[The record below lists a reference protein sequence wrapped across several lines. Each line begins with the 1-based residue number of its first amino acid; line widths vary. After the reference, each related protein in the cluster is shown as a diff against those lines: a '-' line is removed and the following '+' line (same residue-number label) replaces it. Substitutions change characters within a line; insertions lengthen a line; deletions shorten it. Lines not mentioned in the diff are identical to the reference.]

1 MHLSLFQILFFTSE
15 ATNVLHESSHCFHA
29 PVFFNC
35 TSDFVFMLLWC
46 FSLALTLRSLW
57 NLLPGVFHAIFLQLT
72 LLPLFPFLHPSQ
84 FEHCILWKIQ
94 CDNFFLAWV
103 SFLTIAPCHTVMTA
117 SPVLFFFLP
126 MLLLYSLLLISSL
139 FVCHSLQCFFFFTPF
154 SASVQIAVSNSFSPQ
169 NEHHF
174 RSPSRGC
181 FCSTILARSSPPLQL
196 RLVQSA
202 PLCESHLQRWEE
214 RILYTVSKVWSYC
227 EIKVTGQL
235 QIKYS

>member
-1 MHLSLFQILFFTSE
+1 MLSSYNSHSYLFSPSSIHLSLNT
-15 ATNVLHESSHCFHA
+15 
-29 PVFFNC
+29 VFFEKSNAIIFSGLGFFFNYS
-35 TSDFVFMLLWC
+35 TLSYSHDC
-46 FSLALTLRSLW
+46 FT
-57 NLLPGVFHAIFLQLT
+57 
-72 LLPLFPFLHPSQ
+72 HP
-84 FEHCILWKIQ
+84 
-94 CDNFFLAWV
+94 
-103 SFLTIAPCHTVMTA
+103 
-117 SPVLFFFLP
+117 FFLP
-126 MLLLYSLLLISSL
+126 TNATNSFSLPSFTFNLTSQSSC
-139 FVCHSLQCFFFFTPF
+139 VTPF

>member
-1 MHLSLFQILFFTSE
+1 MKPPAWCVSCYLLTTHTPTSFPLPPSISVWTLYSLK
-15 ATNVLHESSHCFHA
+15 N
-29 PVFFNC
+29 P
-35 TSDFVFMLLWC
+35 M
-46 FSLALTLRSLW
+46 RS
-57 NLLPGVFHAIFLQLT
+57 
-72 LLPLFPFLHPSQ
+72 
-84 FEHCILWKIQ
+84 
-94 CDNFFLAWV
+94 FFLAWV